1 MCVLIR
7 NTIRVISLCT
17 DPGKIQDVPRSLVI
31 NLEDI
36 ILLSFIMNLICGHRG
51 PLRTQDRATKM
62 TQNRVRLLTYAQ
74 TRRNMVKMM
83 MMMIMMMTM
92 MASNLTWG
100 RHVIWSRVL
109 RDQPFVLKLP
119 TLQVS
124 LSPTPLSASG
134 PGHIVTNKLLLVNI

>member
-17 DPGKIQDVPRSLVI
+17 DPGKIQDVPRRLVI

-62 TQNRVRLLTYAQ
+62 TQNRVRFLTYAQ
-74 TRRNMVKMM
+74 TRRNMAK

-109 RDQPFVLKLP
+109 RDQPFVLKLS

-124 LSPTPLSASG
+124 LSPTPLSASS
-134 PGHIVTNKLLLVNI
+134 PGHKVTNKLLLVNI

>member
-17 DPGKIQDVPRSLVI
+17 DPGKIQDVPRRLVI
-31 NLEDI
+31 NLVI

-92 MASNLTWG
+92 MASDLT
-100 RHVIWSRVL
+100 
-109 RDQPFVLKLP
+109 
-119 TLQVS
+119 
-124 LSPTPLSASG
+124 
-134 PGHIVTNKLLLVNI
+134 

>member
-17 DPGKIQDVPRSLVI
+17 DPGKIQDVPRRLVI

-83 MMMIMMMTM
+83 MMMMIMMMTM
-92 MASNLTWG
+92 MASNLT
-100 RHVIWSRVL
+100 
-109 RDQPFVLKLP
+109 
-119 TLQVS
+119 
-124 LSPTPLSASG
+124 
-134 PGHIVTNKLLLVNI
+134 

>member
-92 MASNLTWG
+92 MASNLT
-100 RHVIWSRVL
+100 
-109 RDQPFVLKLP
+109 
-119 TLQVS
+119 
-124 LSPTPLSASG
+124 
-134 PGHIVTNKLLLVNI
+134 